1 MNTSHLFS
9 HIRNDID
16 TLTALGDAQV
26 REAITRIYPIL
37 EPLLQ
42 QRITAY
48 LVDVVAAYNA
58 QPGVAPLELRIDAE
72 RIELVAVATPS
83 ISEPIGEL
91 DARIA
96 LRIPS
101 DLKDKVEQAAAAE
114 GISTNSWI
122 IRVLGAAVSTPAP
135 TGPSNVKFH
144 VGSRVRGRGRS

>member
-9 HIRNDID
+9 QIQTDIE

-26 REAITRIYPIL
+26 REAITRIYPVL
-37 EPLLQ
+37 EPMLQ

-48 LVDVVAAYNA
+48 LVTLVATYNA
-58 QPGVAPLELRIDAE
+58 QPGVAPLELRIDTD
-72 RIELVAVATPS
+72 RIEIVPQAVAN

-135 TGPSNVKFH
+135 VPSTFKFQ

>member
-1 MNTSHLFS
+1 M
-9 HIRNDID
+9 
-16 TLTALGDAQV
+16 
-26 REAITRIYPIL
+26 
-37 EPLLQ
+37 Q

-48 LVDVVAAYNA
+48 LVEVVAAYNA
-58 QPGVAPLELRIDAE
+58 QPSVTPLELRIDAE

-122 IRVLGAAVSTPAP
+122 IRVLGSAVSTPAP
-135 TGPSNVKFH
+135 AVPNTVKFQL
-144 VGSRVRGRGRS
+144 GSRVRGRGRS

>member
-9 HIRNDID
+9 QIQTDIE

-26 REAITRIYPIL
+26 REAITRIYPVL

-48 LVDVVAAYNA
+48 LVTLVAAYNA
-58 QPGVAPLELRIDAE
+58 QPGVAPLELRIDTD
-72 RIELVAVATPS
+72 RIEIVPQAAVNV
-83 ISEPIGEL
+83 SEPIGEL

-101 DLKDKVEQAAAAE
+101 DLKDKVEQAADAE
-114 GISTNSWI
+114 GISANSWI
-122 IRVLGAAVSTPAP
+122 IRVLGAAVTKPSATVP
-135 TGPSNVKFH
+135 TFNFQ
-144 VGSRVRGRGRS
+144 VGTRVRGRGRS

>member
-16 TLTALGDAQV
+16 TLTAIGDAQV
-26 REAITRIYPIL
+26 CEAITRIYPVL
-37 EPLLQ
+37 EPMLQ

-48 LVDVVAAYNA
+48 LVTLVAAYNA
-58 QPGVAPLELRIDAE
+58 QPGVAPLELRIDAD
-72 RIELVAVATPS
+72 RIEIVPQTAVN

-101 DLKDKVEQAAAAE
+101 DLKDKVEQAADAE
-114 GISTNSWI
+114 GISVNSWI
-122 IRVLGAAVSTPAP
+122 IRVLGAAVTK
-135 TGPSNVKFH
+135 PSVTVQAFNFQ
-144 VGSRVRGRGRS
+144 VGTRVRGRGRS